1 VSRWSLCR
9 VSFTDKSGNFYK
21 YLDTDDESDAASS
34 SSRPIDRV
42 QILDLDGLPERLPL
56 VECSPECGCGE
67 TCANRL
73 TQRGVRWPVSVQRG
87 MSGMGLALV
96 YRGTAM
102 PLPKGAFISLYA
114 GECLTTA
121 QARARWSNPDARPRG
136 QGNYTLTI
144 RSPNEVLH
152 VDPRHVGNVGRFLNH
167 SCDPNCV
174 IHLVRWGGGRVWP
187 RAAIFVRPSTS
198 TSMP

>member
-1 VSRWSLCR
+1 M
-9 VSFTDKSGNFYK
+9 
-21 YLDTDDESDAASS
+21 
-34 SSRPIDRV
+34 I
-42 QILDLDGLPERLPL
+42 
-56 VECSPECGCGE
+56 
-67 TCANRL
+67 
-73 TQRGVRWPVSVQRG
+73 
-87 MSGMGLALV
+87 

-121 QARARWSNPDARPRG
+121 QARARWSDPDARPRG

-187 RAAIFVRPSTS
+187 RAAIFVGPSASTS
-198 TSMP
+198 YASLGYATADSEQTRRIILPGEELTFDYSNASGQVVADRGVLRHGDSSVGVGRTRCLCGSKKCRKWMPFDETL